1 MCKFG
6 DSVRGYPLFCAR
18 YFIINCTF
26 VYLFILNFRKPIF
39 MLWRKFNG
47 DPIHLPIKD
56 AVAQAITRET
66 TAGFHLKVCI
76 GTDSQVKGKETEFAT
91 VIVFLREGHG
101 GFMFIHNEKT
111 THKYSIKERM
121 LVEVAKSI
129 EIAYELCDLFTLYDV
144 DMEVHADIN
153 TNPQF
158 KSNEALREAMGYI
171 LGMGFAFKAKPEAFA
186 SSSCANKV
194 VN

>member
-1 MCKFG
+1 M
-6 DSVRGYPLFCAR
+6 R
-18 YFIINCTF
+18 
-26 VYLFILNFRKPIF
+26 
-39 MLWRKFNG
+39 WRKFNG
-47 DPIHLPIKD
+47 EAIEIPIHEAVENAIK
-56 AVAQAITRET
+56 RET
-66 TAGFHLKVCI
+66 SNGYRLKVCI
-76 GTDSQVKGKETEFAT
+76 GTDSQVKGRETEFAT

-111 THKYSIKERM
+111 RQQFTIKERM
-121 LVEVAKSI
+121 LLEVAKSI
-129 EIAYELCDLFTLYDV
+129 EIAYELCNLFTVYDV

-153 TNPQF
+153 TNPHF
-158 KSNEALREAMGYI
+158 KSNDTLKEAMGYI

>member
-1 MCKFG
+1 
-6 DSVRGYPLFCAR
+6 
-18 YFIINCTF
+18 
-26 VYLFILNFRKPIF
+26 

-47 DPIHLPIKD
+47 DTLELPIKT
-56 AVAQAITRET
+56 AVEMAIKKEVND
-66 TAGFHLKVCI
+66 GFKLKVCI
-76 GTDSQVKGKETEFAT
+76 GTDSQVKSHDTEFAT
-91 VIVFLREGHG
+91 VIVFLREGRG
-101 GFMFIHNEKT
+101 GFMFIHNERSQI
-111 THKYSIKERM
+111 KYSIKERM

-129 EIAYELCDLFTLYDV
+129 EIAYELCDLFTRYDV

-186 SSSCANKV
+186 STSCANKM

>member
-1 MCKFG
+1 M
-6 DSVRGYPLFCAR
+6 R
-18 YFIINCTF
+18 
-26 VYLFILNFRKPIF
+26 
-39 MLWRKFNG
+39 WRKFNG
-47 DPIHLPIKD
+47 DPIELPIID
-56 AVAQAITRET
+56 AVETAIKRET
-66 TAGFHLKVCI
+66 EKGYRLKVCI

-91 VIVFLREGHG
+91 VIVFLREGQG

-111 THKYSIKERM
+111 LQSFTIKERM
-121 LVEVAKSI
+121 LTEVARSI
-129 EIAYELCDLFTLYDV
+129 EIAYELCHLFTKYDV

-158 KSNEALREAMGYI
+158 KSNDALREAMGYI

>member
-1 MCKFG
+1 M
-6 DSVRGYPLFCAR
+6 Y
-18 YFIINCTF
+18 
-26 VYLFILNFRKPIF
+26 
-39 MLWRKFNG
+39 WRKFNG
-47 DPIHLPIKD
+47 DPIELPIKD
-56 AVAQAITRET
+56 AVEKAIKRET
-66 TAGFHLKVCI
+66 KNGYRLKVCI
-76 GTDSQVKGKETEFAT
+76 GTDSQVKGKDTEFAT

-101 GFMFIHNEKT
+101 GFMFIHNDKT
-111 THKYSIKERM
+111 KQQFTIKERM
-121 LVEVAKSI
+121 LMEVAKSI
-129 EIAYELCDLFTLYDV
+129 EIAYELCNLFTFYEV

-158 KSNEALREAMGYI
+158 KSNDALKEAMGYI

>member
-1 MCKFG
+1 
-6 DSVRGYPLFCAR
+6 
-18 YFIINCTF
+18 
-26 VYLFILNFRKPIF
+26 

-47 DPIHLPIKD
+47 DPIQLQIKD
-56 AVAQAITRET
+56 AVEEVIKRET
-66 TAGFHLKVCI
+66 TAGYHLKVCI

-111 THKYSIKERM
+111 KQQFTIKERM
-121 LVEVAKSI
+121 LMEVGKSI
-129 EIAYELCDLFTLYDV
+129 EIAYELCDLFTVYDV

-153 TNPQF
+153 TNPSF
-158 KSNEALREAMGYI
+158 KSNDALKEAMGYI
-171 LGMGFAFKAKPEAFA
+171 MGMGFAFKAKPEAFA

-194 VN
+194 VQ

>member
-1 MCKFG
+1 
-6 DSVRGYPLFCAR
+6 
-18 YFIINCTF
+18 
-26 VYLFILNFRKPIF
+26 

-47 DPIHLPIKD
+47 EVLKQSIKV
-56 AVAQAITRET
+56 AVEEVIVREHT
-66 TAGFHLKVCI
+66 LGNKLKVCI
-76 GTDSQVKGKETEFAT
+76 GTDSQVKGAETEYAT
-91 VIVFLREGHG
+91 VIVFLREGKG

-111 THKYSIKERM
+111 TQKSSIKERM
-121 LVEVAKSI
+121 LLEVAKSI

-158 KSNEALREAMGYI
+158 KSNEALREATGYI

-186 SSSCANKV
+186 SSSCANKIV
-194 VN
+194 H